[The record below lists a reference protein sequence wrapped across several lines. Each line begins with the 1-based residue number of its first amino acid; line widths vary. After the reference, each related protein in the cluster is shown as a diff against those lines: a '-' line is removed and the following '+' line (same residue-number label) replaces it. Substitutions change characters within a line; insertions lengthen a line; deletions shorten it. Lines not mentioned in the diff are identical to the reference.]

1 MQHTSLDCMGG
12 VGGGGKCDTG
22 QSNLSSQGF
31 CGLVFVCFWRGEL
44 FVWYRPIKFEL
55 VGFLWSELVGFSD
68 PKSDFELRCGPIDI
82 SIKKMHFKSF
92 FGTILH
98 PPTLGLKIV
107 KNIGFFCGRAFCVI
121 QANQTWARMV
131 FVTCY
136 RFPVFEKPRRFFKN
150 RKILVSF
157 LRFLK
162 KRCFFYKNRKILV
175 SFLRFLKKTV
185 VFTKI
190 TKSSWVFCVFWK
202 KRCVFTKIAKSSW
215 VFCFFWKKL
224 VVFTKIAK
232 SSWVFCV
239 FWKKL
244 VVFTKIAKSSWVFCA
259 FWKKLVV
266 FTKIAKTSWV
276 FCVFGKNAAF
286 LQKSQNPHE
295 FFALFEKK
303 LGVLKKNAKSSWVFC
318 AFWKKSASFLQK

>member
-1 MQHTSLDCMGG
+1 MSGL
-12 VGGGGKCDTG
+12 CDTG

-136 RFPVFEKPRRFFKN
+136 RFPVFEIPRRFS
-150 RKILVSF
+150 KIAKSSWVF

-190 TKSSWVFCVFWK
+190 TKSSWVFCVFLK
-202 KRCVFTKIAKSSW
+202 KSGVFTK
-215 VFCFFWKKL
+215 
-224 VVFTKIAK
+224 T
-232 SSWVFCV
+232 
-239 FWKKL
+239 
-244 VVFTKIAKSSWVFCA
+244 
-259 FWKKLVV
+259 
-266 FTKIAKTSWV
+266 
-276 FCVFGKNAAF
+276 
-286 LQKSQNPHE
+286 QNPRE
-295 FFALFEKK
+295 FFVFFEK
-303 LGVLKKNAKSSWVFC
+303 N
-318 AFWKKSASFLQK
+318 ASFLQKPQNPRDNILVWTAWGGGGWWKVWRRPIKLELVGFLWARAGWFQRSKIRFRIAMQSYWHFN

>member
-1 MQHTSLDCMGG
+1 M
-12 VGGGGKCDTG
+12 
-22 QSNLSSQGF
+22 
-31 CGLVFVCFWRGEL
+31 FVCFWRGEL

-175 SFLRFLKKTV
+175 SFLRFFEKNRRFYKNN
-185 VFTKI
+185 KI
-190 TKSSWVFCVFWK
+190 LVSFFV
-202 KRCVFTKIAKSSW
+202 
-215 VFCFFWKKL
+215 FFWKK
-224 VVFTKIAK
+224 
-232 SSWVFCV
+232 
-239 FWKKL
+239 
-244 VVFTKIAKSSWVFCA
+244 
-259 FWKKLVV
+259 
-266 FTKIAKTSWV
+266 
-276 FCVFGKNAAF
+276 AAF
-286 LQKSQNPHE
+286 LQKRKI
-295 FFALFEKK
+295 L
-303 LGVLKKNAKSSWVFC
+303 V
-318 AFWKKSASFLQK
+318 SFLFF